1 MKLQNCLLAFAVVVS
16 AADDISLARFD
27 GGATDFKW
35 TEEND
40 PVMGGVSTN
49 CTFSKGGDFV
59 GVVEIVPSLK
69 APGFCF
75 ARTSTTVKKDFADVS
90 SKTAF
95 EIEYTADVDYKGF
108 KAAFAADTLVAQF
121 E

>member
-27 GGATDFKW
+27 GSAADFKW

-49 CTFSKGGDFV
+49 CTFTEDKDNQLGVFK

-69 APGFCF
+69 APGLCF
-75 ARTSTTVKKDFADVS
+75 ASTRTTTSSNFDDVS
-90 SKTAF
+90 SKGSL
-95 EIEYTADVDYKGF
+95 EIEFTSGVAYT
-108 KAAFAADTLVAQF
+108 
-121 E
+121 